1 MSAFPDEKPIP
12 NVFKECRTIH
22 EILDNQKDKFIFEQS
37 HGISKENFLYTLRR
51 FKPNILHFSGHGT
64 ERSALVFQDDET
76 ITTQQLEKTF
86 KSLLPFKISVVFL
99 NSCYSKV
106 QARSIS
112 KFVDYVIGMRNSITD
127 EAAIL
132 FSSSFYKSLSNNS
145 DIEKAFQDASA
156 LLNYTYKNESQIP
169 KLIFTHG
176 FNKFHQ
182 VSEEEYNYI
191 TQEKDDSDLIIQN
204 KPLANDLLSQI
215 EIAIKIYDERIVND
229 QTDLENYWKNEKDGN
244 LLKILLLL
252 NNNSS
257 EYGLDETQLETI
269 RSGIRLIPELIRKR
283 NKKTNQ
289 KNILF
294 LYDKITNL
302 VLRKIFFNYKIDSI
316 QKIQPL
322 SPRDLESNKTI
333 DILSRLFYICGSV
346 YDLKGQIEEFIK
358 VKNDKL
364 FINHSIIQIHS
375 NIHILEIEFNQ
386 LIKSVELQPK
396 VFNLSLYFISQL
408 GNLRKYLIDK
418 QSNEID
424 LIKIR
429 DAIIRIEKKIDD
441 SLRKNLFS
449 NQDKEEGF
457 KTFW

>member
-22 EILDNQKDKFIFEQS
+22 EILDSQKDKFLFEQS

-76 ITTQQLEKTF
+76 ISTQQLEKTF

-112 KFVDYVIGMRNSITD
+112 KFVNYVIGMRDSITD

-132 FSSSFYKSLSNNS
+132 FSSAFYKSLSDNP
-145 DIEKAFQDASA
+145 DIEKAFQDATT
-156 LLNYTYKNESQIP
+156 LLNYTYTKESEIP

-176 FNKFHQ
+176 FSKSSQMNKQKEQHNLS
-182 VSEEEYNYI
+182 V
-191 TQEKDDSDLIIQN
+191 EKEDPDIIIQN
-204 KPLANDLLSQI
+204 KPIANDLLSQI
-215 EIAIKIYDERIVND
+215 EKTIKIYDEKIVVND
-229 QTDLENYWKNEKDGN
+229 KIDLQNYWKNEKEGN
-244 LLKILLLL
+244 LSKILLLL

-257 EYGLDETQLETI
+257 EYGLDETQLEII
-269 RSGIRLIPELIRKR
+269 RNGIRFIPELIPKQHEK
-283 NKKTNQ
+283 NNH
-289 KNILF
+289 KNILH

-322 SPRDLESNKTI
+322 SPRNMDSNKTI
-333 DILSRLFYICGSV
+333 EILSRLFSV
-346 YDLKGQIEEFIK
+346 HDFVYNLKNQIDESIK
-358 VKNDKL
+358 MVNDKL
-364 FINHSIIQIHS
+364 FLNHSIIQLLSTIQ
-375 NIHILEIEFNQ
+375 IMEIEFDQ
-386 LIKSVELQPK
+386 LVRLIELEPK
-396 VFNLSLYFISQL
+396 IFHVPLSFTSLSDKLINLLKNNKYNKT
-408 GNLRKYLIDK
+408 NLVKA
-418 QSNEID
+418 
-424 LIKIR
+424 R
-429 DAIIRIEKKIDD
+429 DIVVQIENKIDT
-441 SLRKNLFS
+441 SLKNNLFE
-449 NQDKEEGF
+449 KEG
-457 KTFW
+457 K